1 MKIRNRTIQFTVQLT
16 LVLAFLS
23 FFPTNNNAQVQVGVT
38 INSGNSTTT
47 CTDPFGGA
55 PDPLWRVRVGTGAW
69 VNYSNNNSDPSVAT
83 YPNVAWAFP
92 FDCQE
97 DIPTSIQVCLGA
109 FEEDIFGESCPEED
123 CQNFVVPTPGNISNY
138 TFSLPAGGDSEA
150 TIDFSI
156 AAIGAPF
163 ESLNDELCNAVS
175 LGILPNGGM
184 LGDASAG
191 GFNNLC
197 ASNTNEVNPFDDGG
211 WPNEQGVWV
220 EFTTSDAPG
229 YEILIDALNDP
240 LNIGNAMNI
249 ELAVYT
255 SDDGTC
261 TGNMTLINSSD
272 DWTSFDETLI
282 LSCPEPNTNYF
293 ILVDGIDFDL
303 QMEGHFGIEIS
314 GNGVMAAPDVR
325 CDAYDLGMIPVGGNA
340 GVYNVHNECAN
351 NIGDPNPSAF
361 ISQRSVWFMF
371 QAPPSGSV
379 FVEVLS
385 VDGAPW
391 NNGIGAQLGIYRSF
405 NNTCTGFFFEVESS
419 FTAQNNDESIELNC
433 LDPGDNYWI
442 LVDGSGSN
450 TAGIFDVVITDLENY
465 PPEIT
470 NDTIVCFGESVS
482 VGNSTY
488 TSTGN
493 YTYVFN
499 LANGCDSTVYTNLI
513 VADSLAVDAQSATL
527 ASSATAADG
536 SVIAN
541 ETGGTAPFTYIW
553 NNGSTNQLNDNIPA
567 GNYCVT
573 ITDAIGCTAES
584 CVDLDFSI
592 LAANASGDALDC
604 FGDSDGTIS
613 FSVSNGLAP
622 YMYSYENTN
631 NPTAVGSGNI
641 NADGDLIVINSLPA
655 GNYQIEIEDDNG
667 STTMAFTIIT
677 EPLEITSTQDFTLCF
692 GESVVIGNTTY
703 DATGAI
709 AETLLA
715 ANGCDSLVTGMVT
728 ILPDPSFT
736 IDSTIC
742 FGENISVA
750 NSIYSASGIYLDT
763 LMNGDG
769 CDSIITTNLDVLDEI
784 NITINVDLLP
794 SGYSQANGTASA
806 QASGGNGNFTYLW
819 SDGQTTTTATNLLGG
834 TEYCVTVTDG
844 NGCSNEFCST
854 ILYEPNIAIALNDT
868 LNCFGDTDGELTLA
882 VANGLGDYNFNW
894 LNTENGNIG
903 NGTITGNIGST
914 TIANLEKGSYNIT
927 VSDTYVSQII
937 SVDIIEP
944 LPLEIEIISSQN
956 VTCQGDC
963 NGSVVLNTLG
973 GTGPFSYAWSGGVAP
988 IADPSNLCPGDY
1000 MITVTDANDC
1010 MATFNLNI
1018 DDPVPFS
1025 VVIEEVESISCGGEA
1040 DGSLSAIV
1048 TGGTGTNF
1056 QYLWSDTNSGNFNSN
1071 ITSGVYEV
1079 TVTDGVGCTAVA
1091 SYDLGEPIPIN
1102 FDLEI
1107 TDVNCWNGLSSGNI
1121 IVENVTGGTGPYVYA
1136 IAQNGFNS
1144 IPSFNQLT
1152 SGSYQVYVQDANGC
1166 EGNEVAIVNLP
1177 NQIEVNLG
1185 DDYEINLGE
1194 SVELEVLVASNDA
1207 LIEWNVDSC
1216 QNCPVLDLM
1225 PLNTTGYQVNVL
1237 DTITGCSDSDVI
1249 WVYVSKERK
1258 VFIPN
1263 AFSPD
1268 ENGLNDYAT
1277 IFADDASVRSIPSF
1291 RIFNRW
1297 GDLVFEKE
1305 NMIPNVETEGWN
1317 GYFNNKKM
1325 QNGVYIY
1332 VAEIEFIDGETEIF
1346 KGDITLIE

>member
-1 MKIRNRTIQFTVQLT
+1 MKIRNRTFPFAIQLT

-23 FFPTNNNAQVQVGVT
+23 FFPTNNIAQVQVGLT
-38 INSGNSTTT
+38 INTGNSTTT
-47 CTDPFGGA
+47 CTDIFSQ
-55 PDPLWRVRVGTGAW
+55 PDPRWRVRVGTGPW
-69 VNYSNNNSDPSVAT
+69 VNYSNNNSDPSAAT
-83 YPNVAWAFP
+83 YPNLAWGFP

-97 DIPTSIQVCLGA
+97 DIPTSLQVCLGA
-109 FEEDIFGESCPEED
+109 FEEDPFGESCEEED
-123 CQNFVVPTPGNISNY
+123 CQNFVVPAPGNISNY
-138 TFSLPAGGDSEA
+138 TFSLPVGGESEA
-150 TIDFSI
+150 TIEFSI
-156 AAIGAPF
+156 GAIGVPF
-163 ESLNDELCNAVS
+163 ESLNDELCSAVT
-175 LGILPNGGM
+175 LGVLPLGGN

-191 GFNNLC
+191 GYNNLC
-197 ASNTNEVNPFDDGG
+197 ASNTNEPNPATDGQ
-211 WPNEQGVWV
+211 WPNEQGVWI
-220 EFTTSDAPG
+220 EFTTSNTPG
-229 YEILIDALNDP
+229 YDIVIDALNDP
-240 LNIGNAMNI
+240 MNIGNAINI

-261 TGNMTLINSSD
+261 TGNMTMIASSYD
-272 DWTSFDETLI
+272 GTNFNESLSFD
-282 LSCPEPNTNYF
+282 CPEPNTNYF
-293 ILVDGIDFDL
+293 ILIDGNDSDSGV
-303 QMEGHFGIEIS
+303 EGHFGIEIS
-314 GNGVMAAPDVR
+314 DIGVMAAPDVR
-325 CDAYDLGMIPVGGNA
+325 CDAYDLGMVPVGGNT

-361 ISQRSVWFMF
+361 ISQNSVWFTF

-379 FVEVLS
+379 LVEVLS

-391 NNGIGAQLGIYRSF
+391 NNGIGAQIGVYRSF

-433 LDPGDNYWI
+433 LNPGNNYWI

-450 TAGIFDVVITDLENY
+450 TAGIFDVVVTDLENY

-470 NDTIVCFGESVS
+470 NNTTVCFGGSVS
-482 VGNSTY
+482 IGSSTY
-488 TSTGN
+488 STTGN

-499 LANGCDSTVYTNLI
+499 LGNGCDSTVYTNLI
-513 VADSLAVDAQSATL
+513 VADSLAADAQPATL
-527 ASSATAADG
+527 ASSPTAADG

-541 ETGGTAPFTYIW
+541 ETGGTAPFTYAW
-553 NNGSTNQLNDNIPA
+553 SNGATSQLNDNIPA
-567 GNYCVT
+567 GNYCLT
-573 ITDAIGCTAES
+573 ITDAIGCTAED

-592 LAANASGDALDC
+592 LSANASGDALDC
-604 FGDSDGTIS
+604 FGDTNGTIS
-613 FSVSNGLAP
+613 FSVSNGIAP
-622 YMYSYENTN
+622 YTYSYENTN

-655 GNYQIEIEDDNG
+655 GNYQIEIEDDSG
-667 STTMAFTIIT
+667 STTLAFAIIT
-677 EPLEITSTQDFTLCF
+677 EPLGISSNQDFTLCF

-709 AETLLA
+709 AETLIA
-715 ANGCDSLVTGMVT
+715 ANGCDSLVAGMVT
-728 ILPDPSFT
+728 ILSDPSFM

-742 FGENISVA
+742 FGENILVV
-750 NSIYSASGIYLDT
+750 NSTYTASGIYLDT
-763 LMNGDG
+763 LINGDG
-769 CDSIITTNLDVLDEI
+769 CDSIITTNLNVLDEI
-784 NITINVDLLP
+784 NITIDVDFLP
-794 SGYSQANGTASA
+794 SGYNQSDGMSTA
-806 QASGGNGNFTYLW
+806 QPTGGDGNFTYLW
-819 SDGQTTTTATNLLGG
+819 SVGQTTATATNLLGG

-844 NGCSNEFCST
+844 NGCSGESCST

-868 LNCFGDTDGELTLA
+868 LNCFGDTDGALILA

-894 LNTENGNIG
+894 INMESGAIG

-914 TIANLEKGSYNIT
+914 TITNLAKGSYNIT
-927 VSDTYVSQII
+927 VTDTYVAQII
-937 SVDIIEP
+937 SIDIIEP
-944 LPLEIEIISSQN
+944 LPLQIEIISNQN

-963 NGSVVLNTLG
+963 NGGVVLNTLD
-973 GTGPFSYAWSGGVAP
+973 GTGPYSYSWSGGVAP
-988 IADPSNLCPGDY
+988 IADPADLCPGDY
-1000 MITVTDANDC
+1000 MVTVTDTNNC
-1010 MATFNLNI
+1010 TATFNLNI
-1018 DDPVPFS
+1018 EDPIPFS
-1025 VVIEEVESISCGGEA
+1025 VVIEEVESISCGGEV
-1040 DGSLSAIV
+1040 DGGLSAE
-1048 TGGTGTNF
+1048 TSGGTGTTF
-1056 QYLWSDTNSGNFNSN
+1056 DYLWSDTNLGNFNN
-1071 ITSGVYEV
+1071 NLASGVYEV
-1079 TVTDGVGCTAVA
+1079 TVTDGVGCTAIA
-1091 SYDLGEPIPIN
+1091 IYDLGEPIPIS
-1102 FDLEI
+1102 FDLAI

-1121 IVENVTGGTGPYVYA
+1121 IVENVAGGTGSYIYA
-1136 IAQNGFNS
+1136 IAQSGFNS
-1144 IPSFNQLT
+1144 IPSFTQLT

-1166 EGNEVAIVNLP
+1166 EGNDVAIVNLP

-1194 SVELEVLVASNDA
+1194 SVTLEALVDSDNA
-1207 LIEWNVDSC
+1207 LVEWNVDSC

-1225 PLNTTGYQVNVL
+1225 PLNSAGYQVNVL

-1305 NMIPNVETEGWN
+1305 NLIPNVETEGWN
-1317 GYFNNKKM
+1317 GYFNNEKM

-1332 VAEIEFIDGETEIF
+1332 IVEIEFIDGEIEIF
-1346 KGDITLIE
+1346 KGDITLME

>member
-1 MKIRNRTIQFTVQLT
+1 MKIRNRTFQLAIQLT
-16 LVLAFLS
+16 LVLAFIS
-23 FFPTNNNAQVQVGVT
+23 FFPTNNIAQVQVGVT

-47 CTDPFGGA
+47 CTDIFGQ
-55 PDPLWRVRVGTGAW
+55 PDPLWRVRVGTGPW

-83 YPNVAWAFP
+83 YPNLAWGFP
-92 FDCQE
+92 FDCQD

-109 FEEDIFGESCPEED
+109 FEEDPFGESCPAED
-123 CQNFVVPTPGNISNY
+123 CQNFAVPAPGNISNY
-138 TFSLPAGGDSEA
+138 TFSLPVGGDSEA
-150 TIDFSI
+150 TIEFSI
-156 AAIGAPF
+156 GAIGTPF
-163 ESLNDELCNAVS
+163 ESLNDELCNATN
-175 LGILPNGGM
+175 LGVLPVGGN
-184 LGDASAG
+184 LGDASLG
-191 GFNNLC
+191 GYNNLC
-197 ASNTNEVNPFDDGG
+197 ASNTNEPNPSTNGQ
-211 WPNEQGVWV
+211 WSNEQGVWI
-220 EFTTSDAPG
+220 EFMTSSTPG
-229 YEILIDALNDP
+229 YDLIIDVLNDP
-240 LNIGNAMNI
+240 LNLGNAINI
-249 ELAVYT
+249 ELALYT

-261 TGNMTLINSSD
+261 TGNMTMIAS
-272 DWTSFDETLI
+272 SFDATNFNESI
-282 LSCPEPNTNYF
+282 SINCPEPNTNYF
-293 ILVDGIDFDL
+293 ILVDGNDFNL
-303 QMEGHFGIEIS
+303 EMEGHFGIEIS
-314 GNGVMAAPDVR
+314 DIGVMAAPDVR
-325 CDAYDLGMIPVGGNA
+325 CDAYDLGMVPVGGNT
-340 GVYNVHNECAN
+340 GVYNVHNECADN
-351 NIGDPNPSAF
+351 TGDPNPSAF
-361 ISQRSVWFMF
+361 ISQKSVWFTF

-379 FVEVLS
+379 LVEALS

-391 NNGIGAQLGIYRSF
+391 NNGIGAQIGIYRSF

-419 FTAQNNDESIELNC
+419 FTAINNDESIELNC
-433 LDPGDNYWI
+433 LDAGDSYWI

-450 TAGIFDVVITDLENY
+450 TAGIFDVVVTDLENY

-470 NDTIVCFGESVS
+470 NNTTVCFGGSFS
-482 VGNSTY
+482 VGTSTY
-488 TSTGN
+488 TTTGN

-499 LANGCDSTVYTNLI
+499 LANGCDSTIFTNLI
-513 VADSLAVDAQSATL
+513 IADSLAADAQPATL
-527 ASSATAADG
+527 ASSPTAADG

-541 ETGGTAPFTYIW
+541 ETGGTAPFTYLW
-553 NNGSTNQLNDNIPA
+553 SNGVITQLNENIPA

-573 ITDAIGCTAES
+573 ITDAIGCTAED

-592 LAANASGDALDC
+592 LSANATGDVLDC
-604 FGDSDGTIS
+604 FNDSNGTIS
-613 FSVSNGLAP
+613 FSVSNGAAP
-622 YMYSYENTN
+622 YTYSYVNTN
-631 NPTAVGSGNI
+631 NPIIVGSGSI

-677 EPLEITSTQDFTLCF
+677 EPLEISSIQDFTLCF

-703 DATGAI
+703 NSTGAI
-709 AETLLA
+709 SETLLA
-715 ANGCDSLVTGMVT
+715 ANGCDSLVSGMIT
-728 ILPDPSFT
+728 LLSDPSFT

-742 FGENISVA
+742 FGENVLVA
-750 NSIYSASGIYLDT
+750 NSTYTSSGIYLDT
-763 LMNGDG
+763 IINGDG
-769 CDSIITTNLDVLDEI
+769 CDSIITTNLNVLDEI
-784 NITINVDLLP
+784 IITINVDFLP
-794 SGYSQANGTASA
+794 SGYNQPNGTSTA
-806 QASGGNGNFTYLW
+806 QATGGDGSFTYLW
-819 SDGQTTTTATNLLGG
+819 SDGQTTATANNLLGG
-834 TEYCVTVTDG
+834 TDYCIIVTDG

-854 ILYEPNIAIALNDT
+854 ILYEPTIAIVINDT

-894 LNTENGNIG
+894 INTLSGAVG

-914 TIANLEKGSYNIT
+914 TISNLGKGSYDIT
-927 VSDTYVSQII
+927 VTDTYVSQII

-944 LPLEIEIISSQN
+944 LALQIGIISSQG

-963 NGSVVLNTLG
+963 NGSIVLNTLG
-973 GTGPFSYAWSGGVAP
+973 GTGPFSYSWSGGVAP
-988 IADPSNLCPGDY
+988 VADPSDLCPGDY
-1000 MITVTDANDC
+1000 TVTVTDANDC
-1010 MATFNLNI
+1010 TATFNLNI
-1018 DDPVPFS
+1018 DDPIPFS
-1025 VVIEEVESISCGGEA
+1025 VIIDEVESISCGGET
-1040 DGSLSAIV
+1040 DGGLSAV
-1048 TGGTGTNF
+1048 VSGGTGTSF
-1056 QYLWSDTNSGNFNSN
+1056 QYLWNDTNIGNFNSN
-1071 ITSGVYEV
+1071 LGSGVYEV
-1079 TVTDGVGCTAVA
+1079 TVTDGVGCTAIGT
-1091 SYDLGEPIPIN
+1091 YDLGEPIPIS
-1102 FDLEI
+1102 FELVI

-1166 EGNEVAIVNLP
+1166 EVNEVAIVNLP

-1194 SVELEVLVASNDA
+1194 SIELEVLVASNNA

-1216 QNCPVLDLM
+1216 QNCPILDLM
-1225 PLNTTGYQVNVL
+1225 PLITTGYQVNVL

-1268 ENGLNDYAT
+1268 ENGFNDFVT
-1277 IFADDASVRSIPSF
+1277 IFAEESSVRSIPSF

-1305 NMIPNVETEGWN
+1305 NLIPNVETEGWD

>member
-1 MKIRNRTIQFTVQLT
+1 MKIHNSTFQRAIQFIF
-16 LVLAFLS
+16 VLAFIS
-23 FFPTNNNAQVQVGVT
+23 FFPINNIAQVQVGVT
-38 INSGNSTTT
+38 INTGTSTTT
-47 CTDPFGGA
+47 CGDVFGQ
-55 PDPLWRVRVGTGAW
+55 PDPRWRVRVGTGAW
-69 VNYSNNNSDPSVAT
+69 VNYANNNSDPSLTT
-83 YPNVAWAFP
+83 YPNLAWAFP
-92 FDCQE
+92 FDCQD

-109 FEEDIFGESCPEED
+109 FEEDPFGESCAEED
-123 CQNFVVPTPGNISNY
+123 CQNFAVPAPGSIADY
-138 TFSLPAGGDSEA
+138 TFSLPIGGDSEA
-150 TIDFSI
+150 TIEFSI
-156 AAIGAPF
+156 GAIGVPF
-163 ESLNDELCNAVS
+163 ESLNDEICNAS
-175 LGILPNGGM
+175 NLGVLPTGGT
-184 LGDASAG
+184 LGDANAG
-191 GFNNLC
+191 GYNNLC
-197 ASNTNEVNPFDDGG
+197 ASNTNEPNPVNEGQ
-211 WPNEQGVWV
+211 WPNEQGVWL
-220 EFTTSDAPG
+220 EFTTSNAPG
-229 YEILIDALNDP
+229 YDIVIDALNDP
-240 LNIGNAMNI
+240 MNIGNAMNI
-249 ELAVYT
+249 ELALYT
-255 SDDGTC
+255 SDNGTC
-261 TGNMTLINSSD
+261 TGNMTMVAS
-272 DWTSFDETLI
+272 SFDGTNFNESLTLD
-282 LSCPEPNTNYF
+282 CPEPNTNYF
-293 ILVDGIDFDL
+293 ILVDGNNFDL
-303 QMEGHFGIEIS
+303 EMEGHFGIEIS
-314 GNGVMAAPDVR
+314 DIGVMAAPDVR
-325 CDAYDLGMIPVGGNA
+325 CDAYDLGVVPVGGNT

-361 ISQRSVWFMF
+361 ISQNSVWFTF

-379 FVEVLS
+379 LVEALS

-391 NNGIGAQLGIYRSF
+391 NNGIGAQIGVYRSF
-405 NNTCTGFFFEVESS
+405 NNTCTGFFFEVGSS

-433 LDPGDNYWI
+433 LDPGDSYWI

-450 TAGIFDVVITDLENY
+450 TAGIFDVVVTDLENY
-465 PPEIT
+465 PPELTI
-470 NDTIVCFGESVS
+470 DTTVCFGGSFS
-482 VGNSTY
+482 IGNSTY
-488 TSTGN
+488 TTTGN

-513 VADSLAVDAQSATL
+513 VADLLEADAQPATL

-541 ETGGTAPFTYIW
+541 EIGGTAPFTYLW
-553 NNGSTNQLNDNIPA
+553 SNGAVTQLNENIPA

-573 ITDAIGCTAES
+573 ITDAIGCTAED

-592 LAANASGDALDC
+592 LTANATGDALDC
-604 FGDSDGTIS
+604 FGDMDGTIS
-613 FSVSNGLAP
+613 FSVSNGNAP
-622 YMYSYENTN
+622 YTYSYENTN
-631 NPTAVGSGNI
+631 NPTVVGSGSI

-677 EPLEITSTQDFTLCF
+677 EPLEISSSQDFTLCF
-692 GESVVIGNTTY
+692 GESVVIGNTIY
-703 DATGAI
+703 DATGMI
-709 AETLLA
+709 SETLLA
-715 ANGCDSLVTGMVT
+715 ANGCDSLVSGMVT

-742 FGENISVA
+742 FGENILVA
-750 NSIYSASGIYLDT
+750 NSTYTASGTYFDT
-763 LMNGDG
+763 LTNGDG
-769 CDSIITTNLDVLDEI
+769 CDSIITTNLTVLDEI
-784 NITINVDLLP
+784 NITIDVDVLP
-794 SGYSQANGTASA
+794 TGYNQPNGTLTA
-806 QASGGNGNFTYLW
+806 QATGGDGNFTYLW
-819 SDGQTTTTATNLLGG
+819 SNGQTTATGTNLSGG
-834 TEYCVTVTDG
+834 TEYCVVVTDG
-844 NGCSNEFCST
+844 NGCSNEMCST

-894 LNTENGNIG
+894 INTESGVTG

-914 TIANLEKGSYNIT
+914 TIINLGKGNYNIIIT
-927 VSDTYVSQII
+927 DTYVSQII

-944 LPLEIEIISSQN
+944 LPLQIETISNQE

-973 GTGPFSYAWSGGVAP
+973 GTGPFSYSWSGGVAP
-988 IADPSNLCPGDY
+988 VADPTDLCPGDY
-1000 MITVTDANDC
+1000 IITVTDANDC
-1010 MATFNLNI
+1010 TATFNLTI

-1025 VVIEEVESISCGGEA
+1025 VIIEEVESISCGGEA
-1040 DGSLSAIV
+1040 DGGLSAV
-1048 TGGTGTNF
+1048 ASGGTGTAF
-1056 QYLWSDTNSGNFNSN
+1056 QYLWSDTNTGNFNSN
-1071 ITSGVYEV
+1071 LVSGAYEV

-1091 SYDLGEPIPIN
+1091 TYDLAEPTPIT
-1102 FDLEI
+1102 FDLAI

-1121 IVENVTGGTGPYVYA
+1121 IVENVIGGTGPYVYA
-1136 IAQNGFNS
+1136 IGQNGFNS

-1166 EGNEVAIVNLP
+1166 EGNEVGIVNLP
-1177 NQIEVNLG
+1177 DQFEVNLG

-1194 SVELEVLVASNDA
+1194 SIELEVLVNSNNA

-1237 DTITGCSDSDVI
+1237 DTITGCSDSDVV

-1297 GDLVFEKE
+1297 GDLVFERE
-1305 NMIPNVETEGWN
+1305 NMIPNVETEGWD

-1332 VAEIEFIDGETEIF
+1332 IAEIEFIDGETEIF
-1346 KGDITLIE
+1346 KGDITLME

>member
-1 MKIRNRTIQFTVQLT
+1 MKIRNLTLQFAVQLT

-23 FFPTNNNAQVQVGVT
+23 FFPINNFAQVQVGVT

-47 CTDPFGGA
+47 CTDVFGQ
-55 PDPLWRVRVGTGAW
+55 PDPRWRVRVGTGAW
-69 VNYSNNNSDPSVAT
+69 VNYSNNNSDPGTAT
-83 YPNVAWAFP
+83 YPNLAWGFP

-97 DIPTSIQVCLGA
+97 DLPTSLQVCLGA
-109 FEEDIFGESCPEED
+109 FEEDPFGESCAEED
-123 CQNFVVPTPGNISNY
+123 CQNFAVPAPGSIADY
-138 TFSLPAGGDSEA
+138 TFSLPVGGDSEA
-150 TIDFSI
+150 TIEFSI
-156 AAIGAPF
+156 GAIGLPF
-163 ESLNDELCNAVS
+163 ESLNDELCNAAS
-175 LGILPNGGM
+175 LGVLPLGGN

-191 GFNNLC
+191 GYNNLC
-197 ASNTNEVNPFDDGG
+197 ANNNNEPNPTNEGQWN
-211 WPNEQGVWV
+211 NEQGVWI
-220 EFTTSDAPG
+220 EFTTSNTPG
-229 YEILIDALNDP
+229 YDIVIDALNDP

-261 TGNMTLINSSD
+261 TGNMTMIAS
-272 DWTSFDETLI
+272 SFDGTNFNESLTLD
-282 LSCPEPNTNYF
+282 CPEPNTNYF
-293 ILVDGIDFDL
+293 ILVDGNNFNL
-303 QMEGHFGIEIS
+303 EKEGHFGIEIS
-314 GNGVMAAPDVR
+314 DIGVMAAPDVR
-325 CDAYDLGMIPVGGNA
+325 CDAYDLGMVPVGGNT

-361 ISQRSVWFMF
+361 ISQKSVWFTF

-379 FVEVLS
+379 LVEALS

-391 NNGIGAQLGIYRSF
+391 NNGIGAQIGVYRSF

-433 LDPGDNYWI
+433 LDPGDSYWI

-450 TAGIFDVVITDLENY
+450 TAGIFDVVVTDLENY

-470 NDTIVCFGESVS
+470 IDSTICFGGSVTIGTS
-482 VGNSTY
+482 IY
-488 TSTGN
+488 TTTGS

-513 VADSLAVDAQSATL
+513 VADSLIADAQPGTL

-541 ETGGTAPFTYIW
+541 ETGGTAPYTYLW
-553 NNGSTNQLNDNIPA
+553 SNGATSQLNDNIPP

-573 ITDAIGCTAES
+573 ITDAIGCTAED

-592 LAANASGDALDC
+592 LSANASGDALDC

-613 FSVSNGLAP
+613 FSVSDGVAP
-622 YMYSYENTN
+622 YTYSYENTN
-631 NPTAVGSGNI
+631 NPTAVGAGNI

-677 EPLEITSTQDFTLCF
+677 EPMEISSTQDFTLCF
-692 GESVVIGNTTY
+692 GESVVVGNTTY
-703 DATGAI
+703 NTTGLI
-709 AETLLA
+709 SETLIA
-715 ANGCDSLVTGMVT
+715 ANGCDSLVSGMVT
-728 ILPDPSFT
+728 FLADPSFT

-742 FGENISVA
+742 FGENILVA
-750 NSIYSASGIYLDT
+750 NSTYMASGIYLDT
-763 LMNGDG
+763 LINGDG
-769 CDSIITTNLDVLDEI
+769 CDSIITTNLNVLDEI
-784 NITINVDLLP
+784 NIVFDIDVLP
-794 SGYSQANGTASA
+794 SGYNQANGSSSA
-806 QASGGNGNFTYLW
+806 QVTGGDGNFTYIW
-819 SDGQTTTTATNLLGG
+819 SDGQTTSTAINLLGG
-834 TEYCVTVTDG
+834 TEYCVIVTDG
-844 NGCSNEFCST
+844 NGCSSESCNT

-868 LNCFGDTDGELTLA
+868 LDCFGDTNGELTLG

-894 LNTENGNIG
+894 INTESGAIG

-914 TIANLEKGSYNIT
+914 TITNLEKGSYNIT
-927 VSDTYVSQII
+927 ITDTYVSQII

-944 LPLEIEIISSQN
+944 LPLQIETISSQN

-973 GTGPFSYAWSGGVAP
+973 GTSPFSYVWSGGVAP
-988 IADPSNLCPGDY
+988 VSDPSNLCSGDY
-1000 MITVTDANDC
+1000 VVTVTDASDC
-1010 MATFNLNI
+1010 TATYNLTI
-1018 DDPVPFS
+1018 DDPIPFS
-1025 VVIEEVESISCGGEA
+1025 VIIEEVESISCGGEA
-1040 DGSLSAIV
+1040 DGGLSAV
-1048 TGGTGTNF
+1048 ASGGTGTNF

-1071 ITSGVYEV
+1071 LTSGTYEV

-1091 SYDLGEPIPIN
+1091 TYDLGEPIPIN
-1102 FDLEI
+1102 FDLVI

-1144 IPSFNQLT
+1144 IPSFNQLP

-1194 SVELEVLVASNDA
+1194 SIALEALVDSDNA

-1216 QNCPVLDLM
+1216 QNCSVLDLM

-1249 WVYVSKERK
+1249 WIYVSKERK

-1297 GDLVFEKE
+1297 GDLVFERE
-1305 NMIPNVETEGWN
+1305 NLIPNVETEGWD

-1346 KGDITLIE
+1346 KGDITLME